1 MIRFTA
7 LAATIVAMIFASNAL
22 ALGGSVAAHI
32 SANWNTPGVV
42 YVTVLS
48 NHSFHGTVENR
59 CVATGAGTTTDATQ
73 SLDAWV
79 FNDVAHLN
87 EIDTSFNISAA
98 GSGAKCTIT
107 VMDGR
112 KLLAQQTFVSL

>member
-1 MIRFTA
+1 MIRLV
-7 LAATIVAMIFASNAL
+7 LAATIAALAFSSSAL

-32 SANWNTPGVV
+32 SANWGTPGVV
-42 YVTVLS
+42 YVSVLS

-59 CVATGAGTTTDATQ
+59 CVPTGAGTITDETQ
-73 SLDAWV
+73 SLDTWA
-79 FNDVAHLN
+79 FNEVAHLF
-87 EIDTSFNISAA
+87 EIDTSFDISGA

-112 KLLAQQTFVSL
+112 KLLAQQSFVSI

>member
-1 MIRFTA
+1 MIRLA
-7 LAATIVAMIFASNAL
+7 LAATIAALAFASSAL

-32 SANWNTPGVV
+32 SANWGTPGVV
-42 YVTVLS
+42 YVSVLS

-59 CVATGAGTTTDATQ
+59 CVPTGTGTTTDETQ
-73 SLDAWV
+73 SLGTWV
-79 FNDVAHLN
+79 FNDVAHEY

-98 GSGAKCTIT
+98 GSGANCTIT

-112 KLLAQQTFVSL
+112 KLLAQQSFVSV